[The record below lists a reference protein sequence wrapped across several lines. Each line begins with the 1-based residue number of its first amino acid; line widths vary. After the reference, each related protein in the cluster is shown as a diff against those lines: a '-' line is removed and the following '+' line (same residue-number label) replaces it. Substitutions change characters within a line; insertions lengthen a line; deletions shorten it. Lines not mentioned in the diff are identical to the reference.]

1 MNTAAPSTSGLA
13 VTSLVTGILGWL
25 MFPVLASLVA
35 VITGHMARSEIRRS
49 AGSIDGDGMA
59 LAGLILGWINLGLAA
74 AVILFAIF
82 VLGGMAALFA
92 FLGLAGSA

>member
-49 AGSIDGDGMA
+49 AGSIDGDGIA

-74 AVILFAIF
+74 AIILFAIF

>member
-1 MNTAAPSTSGLA
+1 MNTAARSTSGLA

-59 LAGLILGWINLGLAA
+59 LAGLILGWINLGLVA

>member
-13 VTSLVTGILGWL
+13 VTSLPAGIFGWL
-25 MFPVLASLVA
+25 MFPARPSLVA

-49 AGSIDGDGMA
+49 AGSIDGDGIA

>member
-35 VITGHMARSEIRRS
+35 VITGHIARSEIRRS
-49 AGSIDGDGMA
+49 AGSIDGDGIA
-59 LAGLILGWINLGLAA
+59 LAGLILGWSNLGLAA
-74 AVILFAIF
+74 AVVLVAIF
-82 VLGGMAALFA
+82 VLGRRAAVSA
-92 FLGLAGSA
+92 FRGLVGSV

>member
-49 AGSIDGDGMA
+49 AGSIDGDGIA